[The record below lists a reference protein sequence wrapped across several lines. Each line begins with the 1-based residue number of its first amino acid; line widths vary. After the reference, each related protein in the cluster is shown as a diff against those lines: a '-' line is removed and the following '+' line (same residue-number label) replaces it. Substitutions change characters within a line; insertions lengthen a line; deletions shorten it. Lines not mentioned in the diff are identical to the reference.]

1 MTRINRTA
9 LVPFSAER
17 LYHLVLDVESYPD
30 FLPWCG
36 GGQVYSQNEQQQDA
50 AVTIRKGPLN
60 TRFRTMN
67 TLTPHSA
74 IQVSLTEGP
83 FRKLKGHWQF
93 TALAEDACK
102 VEMDMQFE
110 FSLGPAG
117 FLLKPVFSEICDSL
131 LQAFVNRAHAR
142 YGNNA

>member
-17 LYHLVLDVESYPD
+17 LYSLVLDVGAYPD

-36 GGQVYSQNEQQQDA
+36 GAEVYAQNDQQQDA

-60 TRFRTMN
+60 TRFRTLN
-67 TLTPHSA
+67 ALTPGQA
-74 IQVSLTEGP
+74 ISVSLTEGP

-93 TALAEDACK
+93 TALSPDACK

-117 FLLKPVFSEICDSL
+117 LLLKPVFTEVCDSL
-131 LQAFVNRAHAR
+131 LQAFINRAHDL
-142 YGNNA
+142 YSQTP